1 MTTRH
6 SQAAKPERPVKP
18 YRCTGTTSLR
28 GAEKPAKRGMTP
40 ESRKLRRFQGL
51 DEITIRKRTYHA
63 GAKREAMYLTR
74 IPQELRLVL
83 AGLTYCAN
91 CHSAMVRLGPDYTC
105 HARVNLTP
113 DSCPDNTINA
123 DRLLRLVVSQVVG
136 AVMIGPTIRKVTETI
151 QKDAAEMSSRLQE
164 HLEETELALEE
175 LDRLGDDLLTPKD
188 QTDGDTTISLKEM
201 VDISNKQIALAFEA
215 GTTRRQIDA
224 QAFISDEDRIRA
236 NSLDVDTYLE
246 ESSPEQ
252 TIEFINNIVESVGVG
267 PKHIS
272 VNYKFPIPSEEHQEG
287 RLTNVVPRP
296 EGDQT
301 DESMN

>member
-215 GTTRRQIDA
+215 GTTRRQSMPRLSSA
-224 QAFISDEDRIRA
+224 MRTASGPTPWMWTPTWRSQAPSRLS
-236 NSLDVDTYLE
+236 SLSTTSLSPSE
-246 ESSPEQ
+246 SAPSTSPSTTSSPYR
-252 TIEFINNIVESVGVG
+252 
-267 PKHIS
+267 PKNTRREDS
-272 VNYKFPIPSEEHQEG
+272 PTRSQGLKA
-287 RLTNVVPRP
+287 TRP
-296 EGDQT
+296 T
-301 DESMN
+301 SR